1 MNGHIMETD
10 ERLDLLEKKVD
21 LIMNKLGVALEQTTT
36 PGFIST
42 TDSSNTRL
50 EIQKIKNE
58 VKFLKIKFRNTPSRS
73 PARDEIIKTIE
84 NLNEKQ
90 SNLEAELDESK

>member
-1 MNGHIMETD
+1 MNTND
-10 ERLDLLEKKVD
+10 RLDLLEKKVD
-21 LIMNKLGVALEQTTT
+21 LIMNKLGVVLEQPTA
-36 PGFIST
+36 PKVIST
-42 TDSSNTRL
+42 TDNSSIEL

-58 VKFLKIKFRNTPSRS
+58 VKFLKIKFRKTPPRS